1 MFDED
6 NTFENDIQISDNIIG
21 GVNPTKQQYQKFKNI
36 NKKEKTNTFTKIIE
50 EKAKSETER
59 IRKEAKAKEQKIK
72 KINLLKSIDI
82 NKNITTLH
90 NYYDILEK
98 LDDFLYQD
106 IDFFNILESK
116 IDQLLPFENP
126 LYEQLDTDIK
136 KSSSIFD
143 DTRAKFNTLERNLNK
158 YNSKFGISKN
168 NEKNF
173 ETMLS
178 KFKNIVNDEKIKELI
193 GKINTVE
200 DHFFT
205 LQNNK
210 LNSINK
216 NKNTYLLNDNEI
228 IEKFNSVFL
237 SEVFK
242 NDENNIPET
251 TQQFIEEY
259 IGLNNLTND
268 FYIVIDFHC
277 MFCLI
282 V

>member
-21 GVNPTKQQYQKFKNI
+21 GVNPMKQQYQKFRDI
-36 NKKEKTNTFTKIIE
+36 NKKEKI
-50 EKAKSETER
+50 EKAKAESERKRREAEEAEAER
-59 IRKEAKAKEQKIK
+59 KKGEANVEKILREAELEK
-72 KINLLKSIDI
+72 ILRIKKQKINLLNAIDI
-82 NKNITTLH
+82 NNDETTLKD
-90 NYYDILEK
+90 YYDILEK
-98 LDDFLYQD
+98 LDDFLYKD

-126 LYEQLDTDIK
+126 LYEQLDTNIK

-143 DTRAKFNTLERNLNK
+143 DTIAKFNTLETNLNK
-158 YNSKFGISKN
+158 YNSKFGILKN

-173 ETMLS
+173 ETMLN
-178 KFKNIVNDEKIKELI
+178 KFKNINNDEKIKELI
-193 GKINTVE
+193 GKINTVK
-200 DHFFT
+200 DHFST

-216 NKNTYLLNDNEI
+216 DKNTYLLNDDEI

-242 NDENNIPET
+242 NNVNNIPVSYTHLTLPT
-251 TQQFIEEY
+251 T
-259 IGLNNLTND
+259 LP
-268 FYIVIDFHC
+268 V
-277 MFCLI
+277 
-282 V
+282 